1 MAPPRQEIPVAL
13 SADKEGRA
21 ACPALMSAFVVE
33 TARGRAFAR
42 ARLKLRPHDG
52 KTLFFLGKVD
62 LNDVWLQSGTLGR
75 KPGWDEYWEARRSL
89 DQVHA

>member
-1 MAPPRQEIPVAL
+1 M
-13 SADKEGRA
+13 
-21 ACPALMSAFVVE
+21 
-33 TARGRAFAR
+33 
-42 ARLKLRPHDG
+42 
-52 KTLFFLGKVD
+52 FFLGKVD